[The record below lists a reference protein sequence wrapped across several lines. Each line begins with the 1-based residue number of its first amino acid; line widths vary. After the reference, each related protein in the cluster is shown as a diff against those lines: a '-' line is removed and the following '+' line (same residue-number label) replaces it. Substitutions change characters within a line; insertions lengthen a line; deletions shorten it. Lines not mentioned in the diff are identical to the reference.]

1 MNQKQSC
8 KSQFNLQNELR
19 TMIFSNVIMA
29 MAVWCM
35 GSAQAGTT
43 ITIAGYEADPSADAY
58 LQRDN
63 IQKNFEA
70 IMADNEGPL
79 DATCEALQLGKN
91 FWDSNDV
98 DKGGYLKSLPT
109 YTGSE
114 SDEWGEYT
122 DYYGSSGFHIDWVDQ
137 AFLQGLNPGT
147 NVGLAPQ
154 GAGNGKANFYA
165 AFVNQNDGT
174 AGAFYTPA
182 ENGAQAKNCVGFEES
197 VKKATSYVFQF
208 GEIMQLLQ
216 NANDL
221 VTNSNCIALVA
232 TTPCFDAVKK
242 WDAAVA
248 IFVGS
253 LEGNGAD
260 NGSGGPTG
268 VTLWSQ
274 GEKRC
279 ADFEVCGVDGNSKSE
294 SDTAPINYKIM
305 NLFAAGRQATLQGQ
319 ASEMK
324 QIQRLISNK
333 LGLGGIQGT
342 MRYAWRLGELTASSP
357 DPSDYLS
364 PPLPGFGEGPPPDK
378 EVGEMGTF
386 AMAAL
391 PKVWACSK
399 NGEAKLYG
407 EVQIGGAKTVSLDPD
422 DSTSRPSVNFDNVKL
437 VFECNYKCLGIT
449 CEEAGSLF
457 DGQTTSVNG
466 DGEQNGTPMAR
477 STTCNDG
484 KMGTTPNNPTCKK
497 IRGNPE
503 KKRCKQFIKSPGI
516 KNLGGVGGANRD
528 KLRFFHN
535 AALIV

>member
-1 MNQKQSC
+1 
-8 KSQFNLQNELR
+8 
-19 TMIFSNVIMA
+19 MIYSNAIMA
-29 MAVWCM
+29 VAVLCM
-35 GSAQAGTT
+35 GSAQAATT
-43 ITIAGYEADPSADAY
+43 VTIAGYEADPSAQDY
-58 LQRDN
+58 LDRDQ
-63 IQKNFEA
+63 IQKDFENELS
-70 IMADNEGPL
+70 DNDGFN
-79 DATCEALQLGKN
+79 DATCDALALGKV
-91 FWDSNDV
+91 FWDSNDA
-98 DKGGYLKSLPT
+98 DKGKSLRDMPT

-114 SDEWGEYT
+114 SDEWAEYT
-122 DYYGSSGFHIDWVDQ
+122 EYYGSPDFHISWVNQ
-137 AFLQGLNPGT
+137 AFQQGLNPGI
-147 NVGLAPQ
+147 NAGLAPI
-154 GAGNGKANFYA
+154 GSGNGKADFYA

-174 AGAFYTPA
+174 AGAIYPEA
-182 ENGAQAKNCVGFEES
+182 EATAAAKNCIGFEES
-197 VKKATSYVFQF
+197 IKKASYVFQF

-324 QIQRLISNK
+324 QLQRLISNK

-342 MRYAWRLGELTASSP
+342 LRYAWRLSAQGEGQAENELALTP
-357 DPSDYLS
+357 GIDT
-364 PPLPGFGEGPPPDK
+364 PGFTANTAPDK
-378 EVGEMGTF
+378 EVAEMGTF

-391 PKVWACSK
+391 PKVWACSR
-399 NGEAKLYG
+399 NAEEKLYA
-407 EVQIGGAKTVSLDPD
+407 EVQIGGDKTKTTIYDG
-422 DSTSRPSVNFDNVKL
+422 TSRPTVNFDNVKL
-437 VFECNYKCLGIT
+437 AFECNYFCLGLT
-449 CEEAGSLF
+449 CEEVGSLV
-457 DGQTTSVNG
+457 DKQTTTGLDDGGTSLVRSV
-466 DGEQNGTPMAR
+466 A
-477 STTCNDG
+477 CNDG
-484 KMGTTPNNPTCKK
+484 KMGASIVNNPTCKK

-503 KKRCKQFIKSPGI
+503 KKRCKPFVKRPG
-516 KNLGGVGGANRD
+516 VANRD
-528 KLRFFHN
+528 NLRFFSN
-535 AALIV
+535 ASILVT